1 MDVSGGKTEGLM
13 TLAAG
18 AERQNYIADSH
29 TKNKSLKLP
38 KLNPESLV
46 LKRKIV
52 WGSGVY

>member
-18 AERQNYIADSH
+18 ADRQNYIADSH